1 MGYSYSEAK
10 AQINKIKAAT
20 ADYQSSINKVQSE
33 LVSKMSDLSN
43 ISNRISSDI
52 GQSDIVSFSN
62 ADVTKISNS
71 ISEAL
76 STSASALSTLS
87 RDATDEIKRIVDSY
101 NSSIQYDEETG
112 RPKSPRLN
120 YETISLSSIAGVSAP
135 STSGGNSGGRTGGGG
150 GGGYYGNRGNTTPTT
165 NTPTSFNDYISMLG
179 SGSVYSNTIDN
190 WDSYVNDFLS
200 SNNLSGSV
208 ESISVVGNVIKCKL
222 KNGKE
227 ITLSNISS
235 ATALA
240 NEIKK
245 NL

>member
-1 MGYSYSEAK
+1 MGYSYGEAK

-20 ADYQSSINKVQSE
+20 ADYQSSINKVQSQ

-43 ISNRISSDI
+43 LSSRISSDI
-52 GQSDIVSFSN
+52 GQSDIVAFST

-71 ISEAL
+71 ISESL

-87 RDATDEIKRIVDSY
+87 RDATDEIKRIVDEY
-101 NSSIQYDEETG
+101 NSSIQYDKETG
-112 RPKSPRLN
+112 KPKSPRLS

-135 STSGGNSGGRTGGGG
+135 SSSGGNGGGRNTG

-165 NTPTSFNDYISMLG
+165 NFTPTSFNDCLSMLG
-179 SGSVYSNTIDN
+179 SGSLYSNTIDN

-200 SNNLSGSV
+200 SNSLSDSV
-208 ESISVVGNVIKCKL
+208 ESITIEGTIIKCKL
-222 KNGKE
+222 KNGKV
-227 ITLSNISS
+227 ITLSNVFS

-240 NEIKK
+240 NEIRKS
-245 NL
+245 L